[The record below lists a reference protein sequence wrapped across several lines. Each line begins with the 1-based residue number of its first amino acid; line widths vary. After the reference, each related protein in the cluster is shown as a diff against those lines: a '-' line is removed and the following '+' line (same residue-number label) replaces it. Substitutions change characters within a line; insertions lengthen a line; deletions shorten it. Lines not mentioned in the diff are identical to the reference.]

1 MANRLKMAKVNAVL
15 RLHSQG
21 WSHRRIAAHLGIHRE
36 TVSRY
41 LAGFSA
47 DTDVAGDE
55 SENSKPAKAPTG
67 GPLPEPATSA
77 PRVGDSKPAKAPLGS
92 ERAEETS
99 AAAAEGG
106 SRSGCAR
113 YREKIE
119 AKLEA
124 GLSAQRIFQDLR
136 EESNFTGSYYSVRRY
151 VRKLGQRRSLPFR
164 RLEQPP
170 GEEAQVDF
178 GSGAPVLSAEGRKK
192 RTHVFRVVLSH
203 SRKAY
208 SEVVYRQTTEAFLS
222 CLENAFREFNG
233 VPKTLVIDNLRAAV
247 KQADWFDPELNR
259 RLEAFCEHYGV
270 VILPT
275 RPRMPRHKGKVER
288 GVDYVQENALKG
300 RVFESLQAENAFLS
314 QWESSTA
321 DTRLHGTTRQQVG
334 KLFREVE
341 QPALQKLPA
350 EPFPFFQEQERKVH
364 RDGHVEVD
372 KAYYSVP
379 PEYVSRQVWVRW
391 DSRLVR
397 IFNHRWEQIA
407 VHPKQEPG
415 RFSTQEAHLADEKI
429 ATVERGATWLLQ
441 RAARIGPHAQAWGM
455 AVIQHR
461 GVQGIRV
468 LQGLLSLGEKHT
480 ASALE
485 SACEIACSYGA
496 YRLKSIR
503 RLLEHEA
510 PRQQQLEFTEEDPI
524 IRNIGVYGELVRE
537 RLRRELTARN
547 DASEGG

>member
-1 MANRLKMAKVNAVL
+1 MTNRLKMAKVNAVL

-77 PRVGDSKPAKAPLGS
+77 PRVGDSKPAKAPVGS

-136 EESNFTGSYYSVRRY
+136 EETDFTGSYYSVRRY

-164 RLEQPP
+164 RLEQAP

-178 GSGAPVLSAEGRKK
+178 GSGAPVLAAEGRKK

-334 KLFREVE
+334 NRTVRVISVHLAPVQFPREGGVLGTLS
-341 QPALQKLPA
+341 ALQAVEETHRAEIEFLLECLPKDIPVVIVGDFNSISTFA
-350 EPFPFFQEQERKVH
+350 APTALI
-364 RDGHVEVD
+364 GHGLVDSFAAVNQDADTCPTWHWPLKYGEVSLRID
-372 KAYYSVP
+372 
-379 PEYVSRQVWVRW
+379 YVFHSQDFR
-391 DSRLVR
+391 
-397 IFNHRWEQIA
+397 
-407 VHPKQEPG
+407 
-415 RFSTQEAHLADEKI
+415 T
-429 ATVERGATWLLQ
+429 
-441 RAARIGPHAQAWGM
+441 
-455 AVIQHR
+455 
-461 GVQGIRV
+461 
-468 LQGLLSLGEKHT
+468 T
-480 ASALE
+480 ASRVIRSNASDHYLLVSE
-485 SACEIACSYGA
+485 LDWSGA
-496 YRLKSIR
+496 MPETPSPKRSNGV
-503 RLLEHEA
+503 
-510 PRQQQLEFTEEDPI
+510 EE
-524 IRNIGVYGELVRE
+524 
-537 RLRRELTARN
+537 
-547 DASEGG
+547 

>member
-1 MANRLKMAKVNAVL
+1 
-15 RLHSQG
+15 
-21 WSHRRIAAHLGIHRE
+21 
-36 TVSRY
+36 

-47 DTDVAGDE
+47 DTDVAADE

-136 EESNFTGSYYSVRRY
+136 EETGFTGSYYSVRRY
-151 VRKLGQRRSLPFR
+151 VRKLGRRRSLPFR

-178 GSGAPVLSAEGRKK
+178 GSGAPVLAAEGRKK

-379 PEYVSRQVWVRW
+379 PEYVSRQVSVRFRFFPRPVLW
-391 DSRLVR
+391 CPFSAFLQDGVELVVADGVDQPFLAPLFQFVSDVLPPFGSDADGPGHALSPVSEGLPYGGLDR
-397 IFNHRWEQIA
+397 VADPQVVQVVSLDLIQVEHRVPPHEED
-407 VHPKQEPG
+407 VP
-415 RFSTQEAHLADEKI
+415 FLFLAF
-429 ATVERGATWLLQ
+429 
-441 RAARIGPHAQAWGM
+441 
-455 AVIQHR
+455 
-461 GVQGIRV
+461 GVFLG
-468 LQGLLSLGEKHT
+468 LGELGPEDDVRPPLARQHIVRPLHHMP
-480 ASALE
+480 AQLLPLVPRSPILAL
-485 SACEIACSYGA
+485 
-496 YRLKSIR
+496 K
-503 RLLEHEA
+503 
-510 PRQQQLEFTEEDPI
+510 
-524 IRNIGVYGELVRE
+524 LVPH
-537 RLRRELTARN
+537 
-547 DASEGG
+547 GGNGQN